1 MEVPVSSGQPLGLF
15 DNLPIDEQH
24 MHMPPGGT
32 LLLYS
37 DGVNE
42 TADLQGTEFGVEA
55 IGQSISTDRMKSAQ
69 EICEH
74 LWQNVQAYGV
84 GIPQQDDFTTVV
96 IKRKPTDPQRI
107 ARK

>member
-1 MEVPVSSGQPLGLF
+1 MDVPVSPGQPLGLF
-15 DNLPIDEQH
+15 DDLPIDEQH
-24 MHMPPGGT
+24 IHIPPGGL

-42 TADLQGTEFGVEA
+42 TANLQGIDFGVES

-69 EICEH
+69 EICEQ
-74 LWQNVQAYGV
+74 LWQNVQAHGV

-96 IKRKPTDPQRI
+96 IKREQTDL
-107 ARK
+107 